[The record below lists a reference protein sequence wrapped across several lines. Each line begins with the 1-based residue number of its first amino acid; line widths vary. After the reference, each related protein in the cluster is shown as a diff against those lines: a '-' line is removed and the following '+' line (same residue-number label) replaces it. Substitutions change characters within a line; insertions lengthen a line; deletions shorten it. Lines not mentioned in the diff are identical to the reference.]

1 MAATSL
7 NTPYIVITGTIVAAV
22 VIIFSILQPMLAD
35 IRDINN
41 RITTT
46 TSVVTEKQEFLRGL
60 DRKREE
66 LQIQR
71 VHEERLNVILPN
83 SSSYDEMVRVLSL
96 SASNAGLTVQKVEN
110 KSSALQ
116 SSVNG
121 ARARGEKINIPAGVT
136 PIAAEIDV
144 IGTYQQLRAFLSNLE
159 KSPRLTDVTKISSK
173 SSETQSDLITS
184 KLIIQSY
191 FRQQ

>member
-22 VIIFSILQPMLAD
+22 VVIFTIFQPLLSD
-35 IRDINN
+35 IQDVNN
-41 RITTT
+41 QISTTQ
-46 TSVVTEKQEFLRGL
+46 SVVTEKENFLRGL

-66 LQIQR
+66 LQVQR
-71 VHEERLNVILPN
+71 VHEDRLNVILPN
-83 SSSYDEMVRVLSL
+83 DSGYDEVVRVISL

-116 SSVNG
+116 SAING
-121 ARARGEKINIPAGVT
+121 QRARGEAVSIPAGVT
-136 PIAAEIDV
+136 PIAAEVDV
-144 IGTYQQLRAFLSNLE
+144 VGTYQQLRAFLSNLE

-173 SSETQSDLITS
+173 SNEVQPDQVNS

-191 FRQQ
+191 FSP